1 MNVVQVLIAGLIGA
15 LAGYLIG
22 QKRRIKRHGTPHD
35 FTIHV
40 KKAGSSYT
48 SETTPK
54 SERVRAG
61 DGLEWRVQDHGS
73 NKLPDGSTVKLKF
86 TNGSPVTPEEPN
98 DRGTRTITASVK
110 PRQQRREY
118 PYKVYYSVGGEDFMM
133 EDPELIIE

>member
-1 MNVVQVLIAGLIGA
+1 MNVVQALLAGLIGA

-22 QKRRIKRHGTPHD
+22 QKRQIRGSGHHD

-40 KKAGSSYT
+40 KKEGGTYT

-61 DGLEWRVQDHGS
+61 DGLLWKVQDNGS
-73 NKLPDGSTVKLKF
+73 NKLPHGSTVKLKF
-86 TNGSPVTPEEPN
+86 TEGSPVTPEEPN
-98 DRGTRTITASVK
+98 DRGARIIRASVK
-110 PRQQRREY
+110 PRQERREY
-118 PYKVYYSVGGEDFMM
+118 PYKVYYSVGGQDFML